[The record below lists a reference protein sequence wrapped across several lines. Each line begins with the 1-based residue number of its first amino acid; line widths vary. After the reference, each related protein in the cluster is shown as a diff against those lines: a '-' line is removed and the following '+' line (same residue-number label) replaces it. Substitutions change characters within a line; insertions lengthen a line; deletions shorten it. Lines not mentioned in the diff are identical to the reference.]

1 MSDKML
7 NIKEVITRSEYK
19 FLYEDEHLKNKL
31 LFLTFGGSH
40 AYGTN
45 VETSDVDVRG
55 VTMNSINDLLG
66 MGNFEQFINEP
77 TDTVVY
83 SFNKII
89 KLLINCNPNVCE
101 TLGCHPD
108 TYVFFHPIGK
118 ELVNNKKMFL
128 SKRAAYSFGGYAKQ
142 QLNRLEN
149 ALARDRL
156 SQVQKEEHILNSCE
170 VAMMNFHNKYKNF
183 KEGSIYLYMDDSDKK
198 DFEQEIF
205 MDITLNHYPL
215 RDYKSI
221 WSDLNNIVK
230 DYGSLNH
237 RNNKKDDA
245 HLNKHAQHLVRL
257 YLMAFD
263 ILERGELQTYREK
276 DRKEL
281 LEIRN
286 GKYMKDDGTYY
297 PEFFEL
303 IRNYEKRLEYA
314 KNNTSLPDSPNM
326 EEVEN
331 FVYSC
336 NMRFINYQSG
346 GY

>member
-1 MSDKML
+1 ML
-7 NIKEVITRSEYK
+7 NIKEVIERPEYL
-19 FLYEDEHLKNKL
+19 FLKTNKNLDDKL

-45 VETSDVDVRG
+45 VEDSDIDIRG
-55 VTMNSINDLLG
+55 VTMNSVSDLLG
-66 MGNFEQFINEP
+66 MTNFEQFIDEP

-83 SFNKII
+83 SFNKMI

-108 TYVFFHPIGK
+108 SYVYFHPIGK
-118 ELVNNKKMFL
+118 ELVKNKKLFL
-128 SKRAAYSFGGYAKQ
+128 SQKAVQSFGGYAKQ

-156 SQVQKEEHILNSCE
+156 SQLKKEKHILNSCE
-170 VAMMNFHNKYKNF
+170 TAMMSFNQRYQEFEDGAIH
-183 KEGSIYLYMDDSDKK
+183 LYMDDTDKHE
-198 DFEQEIF
+198 FEQEIF
-205 MDITLNHYPL
+205 MDVNLKHYPL

-237 RNNKKDDA
+237 RNNKKDDT
-245 HLNKHAQHLVRL
+245 HLNKHAQHLIRL

-263 ILERGELQTYREK
+263 ILEKGEINTYREK

-281 LEIRN
+281 LAIRN
-286 GKYMKDDGTYY
+286 GKYMKEDGTYSLD
-297 PEFFEL
+297 FFDL
-303 IRNYEKRLEYA
+303 VNTYEKRLEYA
-314 KNNTSLPDSPNM
+314 KKNTFLPQNPNFKM
-326 EEVEN
+326 IEEFMIDAN
-331 FVYSC
+331 R
-336 NMRFINYQSG
+336 RFIKEQKNYENEI
-346 GY
+346 

>member
-1 MSDKML
+1 MVKIQ
-7 NIKEVITRSEYK
+7 NVILEPEYK
-19 FLYEDEHLKNKL
+19 FLYENEHLKDKL
-31 LFLTFGGSH
+31 LFLTFGGSYS
-40 AYGTN
+40 YGTN
-45 VETSDVDVRG
+45 VEGSDIDVRG
-55 VTMNSINDLLG
+55 VAMNATSDMLG
-66 MGNFEQFINEP
+66 MTNFEQFVNEE
-77 TDTVVY
+77 TDTTVY

-89 KLLINCNPNVCE
+89 KLLINCNPNTIE
-101 TLGCHPD
+101 MLGCKPD
-108 TYVFFHPIGK
+108 TYIFFHPIGK

-156 SQVQKEEHILNSCE
+156 SQADKERHILNSCE
-170 VAMMNFHNKYKNF
+170 VAMMDFHNRYKNF

-205 MDITLNHYPL
+205 MDIVLNHYPL

-245 HLNKHAQHLVRL
+245 HLNKHAQHLIRL

-286 GKYMKDDGTYY
+286 GKYMKNDGTYY

-314 KNNTSLPDSPNM
+314 KKNTILPENPDLKM
-326 EEVEN
+326 IEE
-331 FVYSC
+331 FVVNS
-336 NMRFINYQSG
+336 NQKFIEEQKNK
-346 GY
+346 

>member
-1 MSDKML
+1 MVKIQ
-7 NIKEVITRSEYK
+7 NVILEPEYK
-19 FLYEDEHLKNKL
+19 FLYENEHLKDKL
-31 LFLTFGGSH
+31 LFLTFGGSYS
-40 AYGTN
+40 YGTN
-45 VETSDVDVRG
+45 VEGSDIDVRG
-55 VTMNSINDLLG
+55 VAMNATSDMLG
-66 MGNFEQFINEP
+66 MTNFEQFVNEE
-77 TDTVVY
+77 TDTTVY

-89 KLLINCNPNVCE
+89 KLLINCNPNTIE
-101 TLGCHPD
+101 MLGCKPD
-108 TYVFFHPIGK
+108 TYIFFHPIGK

-156 SQVQKEEHILNSCE
+156 PQADKERHILNSCE
-170 VAMMNFHNKYKNF
+170 VAMMDFHNRYKNF

-245 HLNKHAQHLVRL
+245 HLNKHAQHLIRL

-286 GKYMKDDGTYY
+286 GKYMKNDGTYY

-314 KNNTSLPDSPNM
+314 KKNTILPENPDLKM
-326 EEVEN
+326 IEE
-331 FVYSC
+331 FVVNS
-336 NMRFINYQSG
+336 NQKFIEEQKNK
-346 GY
+346 

>member
-1 MSDKML
+1 MVKIQ
-7 NIKEVITRSEYK
+7 NVILEPEYK
-19 FLYEDEHLKNKL
+19 FLYENEHLKDKL
-31 LFLTFGGSH
+31 LFLTFGGSYS
-40 AYGTN
+40 YGTN
-45 VETSDVDVRG
+45 VEGSDIDVRG
-55 VTMNSINDLLG
+55 VAMNATSDMLG
-66 MGNFEQFINEP
+66 MTNFEQFVNEE
-77 TDTVVY
+77 TDTTVY

-89 KLLINCNPNVCE
+89 KLLINCNPNTIE
-101 TLGCHPD
+101 MLGCKPD
-108 TYVFFHPIGK
+108 TYIFFHPIGK

-156 SQVQKEEHILNSCE
+156 SQADKERHILNSCE
-170 VAMMNFHNKYKNF
+170 VAMMDFHNRYKNF
-183 KEGSIYLYMDDSDKK
+183 KEGSIYLYMDNSDKK

-245 HLNKHAQHLVRL
+245 HLNKHAQHLIRL

-286 GKYMKDDGTYY
+286 GKYMKNDGTYY

-314 KNNTSLPDSPNM
+314 KKNTILPENPDLKM
-326 EEVEN
+326 IEE
-331 FVYSC
+331 FVVNS
-336 NMRFINYQSG
+336 NQKFIEEQKNK
-346 GY
+346 